1 MAGVGFVRPRTPRQM
16 AEALWV
22 AMEPEPDSIKGQD
35 ARDRLQVCLHHP
47 HAHHHHPHL
56 HLNFFV
62 QTAAALEREVT
73 KGVNKKGVAALA
85 VIVKT
90 NSKRDMAAINWVMS
104 LQTLPVSK
112 WKKAHKE
119 ACTSLESAIKLEQL
133 MVQSLRHCK
142 QQVDP
147 FGDLT
152 PEFPIMQMN
161 LDEVS
166 EYLPRLH
173 RRLIKIEG
181 SKGTMWMSKT
191 GKPPGN
197 DIYTP
202 IIVLC
207 LL

>member
-1 MAGVGFVRPRTPRQM
+1 MAGVGFVRTRTPRQM

-35 ARDRLQVCLHHP
+35 ARDRLQVCFHHP

-56 HLNFFV
+56 YLIFFV

-104 LQTLPVSK
+104 LQTGPVSK
-112 WKKAHKE
+112 WKKAHEE

-166 EYLPRLH
+166 EYLPRLL

-181 SKGTMWMSKT
+181 FKGTLWMSKT

>member
-1 MAGVGFVRPRTPRQM
+1 M
-16 AEALWV
+16 
-22 AMEPEPDSIKGQD
+22 
-35 ARDRLQVCLHHP
+35 
-47 HAHHHHPHL
+47 
-56 HLNFFV
+56 
-62 QTAAALEREVT
+62 T

-85 VIVKT
+85 LALTT
-90 NSKRDMAAINWVMS
+90 NSKRDLLAINWVMS
-104 LQTLPVSK
+104 LKTGPVSK
-112 WKKAHKE
+112 WKKAHEE
-119 ACTSLESAIKLEQL
+119 ACTSLETAIKNEQL
-133 MVQSLRHCK
+133 MVQSLRQYK
-142 QQVDP
+142 RKGDKEVFMETLLMDQEEDDEDDEEEEEQQQVDP

-166 EYLPRLH
+166 EYLPRLL
-173 RRLIKIEG
+173 RRLIKIEE
-181 SKGTMWMSKT
+181 SKGTLWMSKT